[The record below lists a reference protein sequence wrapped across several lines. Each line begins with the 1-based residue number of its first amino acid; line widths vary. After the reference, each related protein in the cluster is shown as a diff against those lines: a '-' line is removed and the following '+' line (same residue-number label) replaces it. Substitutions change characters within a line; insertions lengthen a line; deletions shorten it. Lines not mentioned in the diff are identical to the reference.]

1 MQTELPK
8 QFSNLFG
15 SAAARANAPDPEP
28 EVLADVVEESAQEDR
43 VGEPVPDVRRTPTP
57 RKPRKVR
64 QRYRELKLVLPEV
77 VVRELKK
84 HAGGTLTTCSEVVLM
99 ALRSHL
105 TAVREVLKK
114 SA

>member
-57 RKPRKVR
+57 PQTQEGAAAVPGAQETRRRHPD
-64 QRYRELKLVLPEV
+64 YVL
-77 VVRELKK
+77 
-84 HAGGTLTTCSEVVLM
+84 
-99 ALRSHL
+99 
-105 TAVREVLKK
+105 
-114 SA
+114 